1 MQVAVQTDGS
11 SRKKVMLASIL
22 FMGLGHIIYLKEYI
36 KGIFY
41 SLIEILL
48 LVCSPIIVNKLI
60 NLITLGSPQLD
71 VPVKMRDNS
80 IFMLIDGVIIL
91 AIVII
96 FIASYIISV
105 RSALESYD
113 DYCIHGSYKNEKH
126 IISNTI
132 QKAFPIF
139 GLAPSVGLVL
149 FFVIVPL
156 IFSACVAFTNYS
168 APNNIPPNNTVDW
181 VGFANFKA
189 MFGGSAAWSTGFGR
203 VALWTLVW
211 GALATLTCY
220 FGGMIMAVVLQ
231 QSKLKLA
238 PIFRTIFILPYAVP
252 AVVSMLVWANLLNGS
267 FGIVNRTLIALGI
280 TSTAIPWLSNQWLAK
295 FVCVLVNLWAGF
307 PYFMMLITGSMT
319 AISNDI
325 YEAATIDGANQFQIF
340 RRIILPLVLYQT
352 TPLII
357 MSFTHNVNNFGAIF
371 FLTTGYPVV
380 SDSTTTGAGGT
391 DILVTWIYKLTV
403 NLMKYNY
410 AAVLAVVIFVVLA
423 PFAIYN
429 FRRTKS
435 YKDGEL

>member
-1 MQVAVQTDGS
+1 MQIAVQTDGS
-11 SRKKVMLASIL
+11 SRKKVMLTSIL
-22 FMGLGHIIYLKEYI
+22 FMGLGHIIYLKEYL
-36 KGIFY
+36 KGAFY
-41 SLIEILL
+41 ALIEILML
-48 LVCSPIIVNKLI
+48 ACSPIIVTKVIDLV
-60 NLITLGSPQLD
+60 TLGSPQPD

-91 AIVII
+91 AILAI
-96 FIASYIISV
+96 FVVTYIISI

-113 DYCIHGSYKNEKH
+113 DYCIHGNFKSEKH
-126 IISNTI
+126 IISNTV

-149 FFVIVPL
+149 FFVVVPL
-156 IFSACVAFTNYS
+156 VFSACVAFTNYS

-181 VGFANFKA
+181 VGLANFKA
-189 MFGGSAAWSTGFGR
+189 MFGGNAAWSTGFGR
-203 VALWTLVW
+203 VALWTIVW
-211 GALATLTCY
+211 GAFATLTCY
-220 FGGMIMAVVLQ
+220 FGGMVMAVVLQ
-231 QSKLKLA
+231 QSKLKIA
-238 PIFRTIFILPYAVP
+238 PVFRTIFILPYAVP

-280 TSTAIPWLSNQWLAK
+280 TSSAIPWLSNEWLAK

-307 PYFMMLITGSMT
+307 PYFMLLITGSMT

-340 RRIILPLVLYQT
+340 KRIILPLVLYQT

-403 NLMKYNY
+403 NLLKYNY

>member
-1 MQVAVQTDGS
+1 MQIAVQTDGS
-11 SRKKVMLASIL
+11 SRKKVMLTSVL
-22 FMGLGHIIYLKEYI
+22 FMGLGHIIYLKEYL
-36 KGIFY
+36 KGAFY
-41 SLIEILL
+41 ALIEILM

-60 NLITLGSPQLD
+60 NLVTLGSPQLD

-91 AIVII
+91 AILAI
-96 FIASYIISV
+96 FVVAYIISI
-105 RSALESYD
+105 RSALASYD
-113 DYCIHGSYKNEKH
+113 DYCVHGNFKSEKH
-126 IISNTI
+126 IISNTV

-149 FFVIVPL
+149 FFVVVPL
-156 IFSACVAFTNYS
+156 VFSACVAFTNYS

-181 VGFANFKA
+181 VGLANFKA

-203 VALWTLVW
+203 VALWTVVW
-211 GALATLTCY
+211 GAFATLTCY

-231 QSKLKLA
+231 QSKLKIA
-238 PIFRTIFILPYAVP
+238 PVFRTIFILPYAVP
-252 AVVSMLVWANLLNGS
+252 AVVSMLIWANLLNGS

-280 TSTAIPWLSNQWLAK
+280 TSSAIPWLSNEWLAK

-307 PYFMMLITGSMT
+307 PYFMLLITGSMT

-340 RRIILPLVLYQT
+340 KRIILPLVLYQT

-403 NLMKYNY
+403 NLLKYNY

>member
-1 MQVAVQTDGS
+1 MQAAIQTNNS
-11 SRKKVMLASIL
+11 SRKKVLLVSIL
-22 FMGLGHIIYLKEYI
+22 FMGLGHIAYLKEYL
-36 KGIFY
+36 KGLFY
-41 SLIEILL
+41 AIIELIILAY
-48 LVCSPIIVNKLI
+48 SPIIVQKI
-60 NLITLGSPQLD
+60 YNLITLGSPQPN

-80 IFMLIDGVIIL
+80 IFMLIDGVIVLAIL
-91 AIVII
+91 AI
-96 FIASYIISV
+96 FIMIYVISV

-113 DYCIHGSYKNEKH
+113 AYCVHGEFKTEKH
-126 IISNTI
+126 ILAETA
-132 QKAFPIF
+132 QKAFPIL

-149 FFVIVPL
+149 FFVVVPL
-156 IFSACVAFTNYS
+156 VFSACVAFTNYA
-168 APNNIPPNNTVDW
+168 APDHIPPNNTVDW
-181 VGFANFKA
+181 VGIANFKA
-189 MFGGSAAWSTGFGR
+189 MFGGSAAWTTGFGR
-203 VALWTLVW
+203 VALWTVVW

-231 QSKLKLA
+231 QSKLKIA
-238 PIFRTIFILPYAVP
+238 PVFRTIFILPYAVP

-267 FGIVNRTLIALGI
+267 FGIVNRTLIELGI
-280 TSTAIPWLSNQWLAK
+280 TSTAIPWLSNEWLAK

-307 PYFMMLITGSMT
+307 PYFMLMITGSMT
-319 AISNDI
+319 AISNDV
-325 YEAATIDGANQFQIF
+325 YEAATIDGASQFQIF
-340 RRIILPLVLYQT
+340 KKIILPLVLYQT

-357 MSFTHNVNNFGAIF
+357 MSFTHNINNFGAIF

-380 SDSTTTGAGGT
+380 ADSTITGAGGT

-403 NLMKYNY
+403 NLLKYNY

>member
-1 MQVAVQTDGS
+1 MQIAVQTDGS
-11 SRKKVMLASIL
+11 SRKKVMLTSIL
-22 FMGLGHIIYLKEYI
+22 FMGLGHIIYLKEYL
-36 KGIFY
+36 KGVFY
-41 SLIEILL
+41 ALIEILML
-48 LVCSPIIVNKLI
+48 ACSPIIVNKLI
-60 NLITLGSPQLD
+60 NLVTLGSPQPD

-91 AIVII
+91 AILAI
-96 FIASYIISV
+96 FIAAYIISI
-105 RSALESYD
+105 RSALASYD
-113 DYCIHGSYKNEKH
+113 DYCVHGNFKSEKH
-126 IISNTI
+126 IISNTV

-149 FFVIVPL
+149 FFVVVPL
-156 IFSACVAFTNYS
+156 VFSACVAFTNYS

-181 VGFANFKA
+181 VGLANFKA

-203 VALWTLVW
+203 VALWTVVW
-211 GALATLTCY
+211 GAFATLTCY

-231 QSKLKLA
+231 QSKLKIA
-238 PIFRTIFILPYAVP
+238 PVFRTIFILPYAVP

-280 TSTAIPWLSNQWLAK
+280 TSSAIPWLSNEWLAK

-307 PYFMMLITGSMT
+307 PYFMLLITGSMT

-340 RRIILPLVLYQT
+340 KRIILPLVLYQT

-403 NLMKYNY
+403 NLLKYNY